1 MVKMKLY
8 NYSAIHETLPF
19 LWAQPVKQIDEG
31 VFSVQR
37 SLQVNVLYEGLLGL
51 GIINHRRCE
60 AKYLPGRKQTSR
72 FPF

>member
-31 VFSVQR
+31 VFLVPKDFASECFIWMVAGPWD
-37 SLQVNVLYEGLLGL
+37 Y
-51 GIINHRRCE
+51 
-60 AKYLPGRKQTSR
+60 
-72 FPF
+72 